1 MGLAKLLRT
10 EDLLLSR
17 TDTFIVDTLESSQ
30 RTTDLILRT
39 SRLVDSLPHDLL
51 WTAVP
56 LFEALRLE

>member
-1 MGLAKLLRT
+1 MLRT

-17 TDTFIVDTLESSQ
+17 TDAFIVDALESSQ

-39 SRLVDSLPHDLL
+39 SRLIDSLPHDSL